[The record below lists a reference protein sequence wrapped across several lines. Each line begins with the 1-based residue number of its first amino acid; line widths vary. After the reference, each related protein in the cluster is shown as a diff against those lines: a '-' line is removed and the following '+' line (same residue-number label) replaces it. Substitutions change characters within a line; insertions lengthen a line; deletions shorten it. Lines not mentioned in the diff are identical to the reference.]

1 MYQGSI
7 YTTMCAAPN
16 SISPAPVRMRVLVVD
31 DDVNQLQSIKR
42 YLNTAGLSVITCN
55 STAEAILALDGIPI
69 DAVISD
75 IQMPGESG
83 IMLIKWVDTNLPEI
97 PVFAMTAYGSD
108 EIYRDVLQHGAVVYL
123 EKPVDLKLLV
133 QLLVSSKDSCRNAN
147 CFVTACLEAASSRGT
162 GEVVVHNSNQIGQI
176 FYYRGKIAWANI
188 QNSPITF
195 LDELISAG
203 TIERD
208 QLSNLIRE
216 CKRHSRDFFVEL
228 VSRELVQDPELN
240 AVVHRYISN
249 CFSQCLRWDN
259 AQVMYIESTRTYQGR
274 ILFDLV
280 DILTQVNISQAIK
293 TGTGQETV
301 PGQT

>member
-1 MYQGSI
+1 
-7 YTTMCAAPN
+7 MCAASN
-16 SISPAPVRMRVLVVD
+16 SIPPASVRMRILVVD
-31 DDVNQLQSIKR
+31 DDVSQLQSIKR

-75 IQMPGESG
+75 IQMPGENG
-83 IMLIKWVDTNLPEI
+83 IALIKWVDNHLPEI
-97 PVFAMTAYGSD
+97 PVFAMTAFGSD
-108 EIYRDVLQHGAVVYL
+108 EIYRDVLQNGAVVYL
-123 EKPVDLKLLV
+123 EKPFDFKLLV
-133 QLLVSSKDSCRNAN
+133 QLLVSSKDSCRNSN
-147 CFVTACLEAASSRGT
+147 CFVTACLEAASSKGT

-203 TIERD
+203 AIERD
-208 QLSNLIRE
+208 QLSELIRE
-216 CKRHSRDFFVEL
+216 CKHHSRDFFVEL
-228 VSRELVQDPELN
+228 VSRQIMQESQLK

-249 CFSQCLRWDN
+249 CFSQCLQWDN
-259 AQVMYIESTRTYQGR
+259 SQVMYIDSTRTYQGR

-280 DILTQVNISQAIK
+280 DILTLVNTSQTIK
-293 TGTGQETV
+293 FKKGHEAA
-301 PGQT
+301 PR